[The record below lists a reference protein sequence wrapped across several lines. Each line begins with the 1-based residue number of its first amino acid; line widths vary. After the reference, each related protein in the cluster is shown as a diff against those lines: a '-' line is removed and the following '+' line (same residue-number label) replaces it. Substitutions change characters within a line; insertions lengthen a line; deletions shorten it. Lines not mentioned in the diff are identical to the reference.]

1 MFISNH
7 VVKSVMGKQ
16 TLQKYETYDTRLVG
30 KTYYWRDSYGNTYT
44 HYLERQQ
51 DGKFYGEFYNK
62 RTRKT
67 IRFWFVKKKSVH
79 SRLTAIYWKYSAKSK
94 KTAEN
99 LAKKRAEREA
109 SKPKLTVPE
118 KQELHCK
125 TQIARLEA
133 NIRKN
138 ESKVRGCNTRI
149 KTYKKKIQYHK
160 KRLENI

>member
-1 MFISNH
+1 MFIAKYI
-7 VVKSVMGKQ
+7 VKSVMGKQ
-16 TLQKYETYDTRLVG
+16 TLQKYSTDRHSLSG
-30 KTYYWRDSYGNTYT
+30 KTYFWRDSYGNTYT

-51 DGKFYGEFYNK
+51 DGKFYGEFWNK
-62 RTRKT
+62 RTRKVT
-67 IRFWFVKKKSVH
+67 RIWFAKKKSVH
-79 SRLTAIYWKYSAKSK
+79 SRLSKIYWQYGAKSK

-99 LAKKRAEREA
+99 LAMKRAEREA

-118 KQELHCK
+118 KQGLHCR